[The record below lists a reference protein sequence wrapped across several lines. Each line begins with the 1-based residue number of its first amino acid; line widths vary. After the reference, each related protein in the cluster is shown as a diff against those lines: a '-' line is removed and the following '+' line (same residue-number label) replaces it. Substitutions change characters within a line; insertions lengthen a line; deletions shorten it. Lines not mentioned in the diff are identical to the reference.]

1 MRKLIF
7 ALLAAVAV
15 SASAGAQ
22 QRLGQDTDTWRWD
35 GRVDAGKWVRIFNLN
50 GGIEFTASPD
60 NQVHII
66 AEKNT
71 RRGDRR
77 DVYFEVVQ
85 SSNGNLTV
93 CAIFY
98 EDHSCEEDS
107 YNSRNSRHEEN
118 HVSVDMR
125 VQLPRSARW
134 SASSVNGGVSVRDGG
149 EEVVAKSVNGGVSV
163 SQARGPVRAS
173 TVNGSVNVTTSEGP
187 VSASTVNGSVT
198 ARMERLSGNEDMNF
212 STVNGTVRVEV
223 PRDFDAD
230 IRFDTMNGSISSDF
244 PIKLSGRFGPRHAEG
259 TIGRGGRSI
268 RARSVNG
275 SVTLRML

>member
-35 GRVDAGKWVRIFNLN
+35 GRVDSGKWVRVYNLS

-66 AEKNT
+66 AEKNV

-77 DVYFEVVQ
+77 DVYFQVIQ
-85 SSNGNLTV
+85 GGNGNLTV
-93 CAIFY
+93 CAIFND
-98 EDHSCEEDS
+98 ETRCEEDS
-107 YNSRNSRHEEN
+107 YSTRSRNSEQN

-125 VQLPRSARW
+125 VQLPRNTKWQANT
-134 SASSVNGGVSVRDGG
+134 VNGGVSVRDGG
-149 EEVVAKSVNGGVSV
+149 QEVIAKSVNGGVSV
-163 SQARGPVRAS
+163 ANARGPVRAG
-173 TVNGSVNVTTSEGP
+173 TVNGSVNISTSEGP
-187 VSASTVNGSVT
+187 VNASTVNGSVT
-198 ARMERLSGNEDMNF
+198 ARMDRLNGGEDMEF

-223 PRDFDAD
+223 PKEFDAD
-230 IRFDTMNGSISSDF
+230 VRFDTMNGSISSDF

-259 TIGRGGRSI
+259 TIGRGGRRI
-268 RARSVNG
+268 RAKSVNG
-275 SVTLRML
+275 SVILRML